1 MTPCFVIVG
10 YNNVRIYDVAKLR
23 QLAHGRF
30 DCQLVLVVERASL
43 QDWQAADLV
52 IQAEL
57 GQSPALARVCETLA
71 DAAMSP
77 VGILP
82 FSDRGVPLGAMLA
95 QHYRLPGARP
105 EAALAGLDKGRF
117 RAMEAEVPAP
127 DHYLPL
133 TARAIDLS
141 LIHI

>member
-23 QLAHGRF
+23 QLAHNRF

-52 IQAEL
+52 IQAQL
-57 GQSPALARVCETLA
+57 GQSPALARVCEVLA
-71 DAAMSP
+71 EAAMTP

-82 FSDRGVPLGAMLA
+82 FSDRGYRSVPCWPSTTGC
-95 QHYRLPGARP
+95 
-105 EAALAGLDKGRF
+105 
-117 RAMEAEVPAP
+117 PAP
-127 DHYLPL
+127 GQRRPW
-133 TARAIDLS
+133 RAWTRGAFAPWRPRCPPRIT
-141 LIHI
+141 ICP